1 MTSLQSVD
9 EMKKLNN
16 NNYNTWS
23 TYIISYMLRHDIWA
37 VVNGSE
43 ITQSEAD
50 DAIGTLRKWKIKVDK
65 TMCTLKTTIEA
76 DVLEHIYDAKI
87 SKEA

>member
-1 MTSLQSVD
+1 MTSLLSVD

-65 TMCTLKTTIEA
+65 AMCTLKTTIEA